1 MIYND
6 IIAQGHPGAFHLLP
20 LGQRVLDKLIKVI
33 DEELDSIGAQK
44 MSMPT
49 LAKAELWKKTSKFSF
64 YSKRHTTTLA
74 KAFLHLAKAEDF
86 LCTIHSNIHS

>member
-20 LGQRVLDKLIKVI
+20 LGQRALDKLIKVI

-64 YSKRHTTTLA
+64 ILSIATVTWQYYL
-74 KAFLHLAKAEDF
+74 
-86 LCTIHSNIHS
+86 N

>member
-1 MIYND
+1 
-6 IIAQGHPGAFHLLP
+6 LW
-20 LGQRVLDKLIKVI
+20 KLIKVI

-64 YSKRHTTTLA
+64 ILSIATVTWQYYL
-74 KAFLHLAKAEDF
+74 
-86 LCTIHSNIHS
+86 N